1 MSDSQV
7 AQENFLVVVNDML
20 ASGEIVEL
28 FPDDE
33 VDRIINT
40 VRNEVSVLKNPNF
53 FFFFTFPNLNLDL
66 NKMTFDYGNLLQ
78 VKLTGLMDTKENCW
92 KFFIDRVRKQ
102 LKCVLCF
109 SPVGI
114 TLRKRARRFPALVN
128 CTSINW
134 FQDWPLNALE
144 SVSIRFIA
152 VIIIIFYPSS
162 LEEFSIN

>member
-53 FFFFTFPNLNLDL
+53 FFF
-66 NKMTFDYGNLLQ
+66 LLSQ
-78 VKLTGLMDTKENCW
+78 
-92 KFFIDRVRKQ
+92 I
-102 LKCVLCF
+102 
-109 SPVGI
+109 
-114 TLRKRARRFPALVN
+114 
-128 CTSINW
+128 
-134 FQDWPLNALE
+134 
-144 SVSIRFIA
+144 
-152 VIIIIFYPSS
+152 
-162 LEEFSIN
+162 